1 MGLVGSWKRF
11 VETDEGKL
19 LLTCLKEGR
28 NDKTSVKLFLKLRKT
43 LLKNLN
49 QKVLQEIALT
59 HCICQPTQ
67 KTQSQ
72 WCTPLV

>member
-1 MGLVGSWKRF
+1 MRKYAQVGELCRRFLGLVGSWKRF

-28 NDKTSVKLFLKLRKT
+28 NDKSSVKLFLKLRKT

-49 QKVLQEIALT
+49 QKVLQ
-59 HCICQPTQ
+59 
-67 KTQSQ
+67 
-72 WCTPLV
+72 